1 MFLDETKA
9 EGSTGEIPFDALNY
23 LAAECNYGG
32 RVTDDKDRRLIKT
45 LLLDYYNQQT
55 VENAKYSFAP
65 IKGNQYNPPQCASH
79 EDFITHIKTMLPLV
93 APPEVF
99 GFHLNA
105 DITKDMNE
113 TNLLNDSLLIC
124 SSQGCNHN
132 HSFYY
137 KIGS

>member
-1 MFLDETKA
+1 MFLDEMPL
-9 EGSTGEIPFDALNY
+9 GSAASLIPFDALNY

-45 LLLDYYNQQT
+45 LLSDYYNPST
-55 VENAKYSFAP
+55 VENPKYSFAP
-65 IKGNQYNPPQCASH
+65 GKAYSPPSCNSH
-79 EDFITHIKTMLPLV
+79 EEFLAHIKNTLPLV

-113 TNLLNDSLLIC
+113 TNMLNDSLLIC
-124 SSQGCNHN
+124 SSH
-132 HSFYY
+132 
-137 KIGS
+137 GSKHRNWVREMGGLS